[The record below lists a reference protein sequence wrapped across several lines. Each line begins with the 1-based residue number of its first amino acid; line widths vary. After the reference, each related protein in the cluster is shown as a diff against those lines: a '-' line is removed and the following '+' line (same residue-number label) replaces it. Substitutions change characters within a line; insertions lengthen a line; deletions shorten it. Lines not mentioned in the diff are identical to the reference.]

1 MNHAPRSSP
10 AELSGANHHLL
21 RERKSSAPSHS
32 SQPTLFTFDSPAGHL
47 QSTLSA
53 SAPQDYLFLHQCM
66 SRKSENARYCG
77 EQNARGATVGVG
89 QLNPTWRRAPCSG
102 RPCLS
107 LWRPPDGL
115 QRSLLTSTPCHFFGC
130 EDFWLTGAVRR
141 DGGEA
146 AGAQLAGRER
156 RAWAAASAG
165 FSCRSCLSLPKKNK
179 TSTTKKKGSDN

>member
-66 SRKSENARYCG
+66 SRKSENARYCR

-89 QLNPTWRRAPCSG
+89 QLHPTWRRAPCSG
-102 RPCLS
+102 WPCLS

-115 QRSLLTSTPCHFFGC
+115 QRSLPTSTPCHSMSFFGC
-130 EDFWLTGAVRR
+130 EDFWLTGSGMEEGWRR
-141 DGGEA
+141 SGRSPAGGA
-146 AGAQLAGRER
+146 
-156 RAWAAASAG
+156 
-165 FSCRSCLSLPKKNK
+165 
-179 TSTTKKKGSDN
+179 